1 MVSFCDFS
9 TDLSKCCS
17 GKDCRWHCS
26 LGNLARRQRGGWCL
40 TPHSG
45 AAIVLK
51 LKQMGLSKNKVLTNP
66 IYGLS
71 SFSRSW
77 GSWGV
82 YAIFRHTQ
90 TLLLI
95 CSGLQKG
102 KLPLPLLPWC
112 FNGLSFFAWIRAISG
127 DYGMQHQ
134 EVPFGV
140 PKLVLFWHAD
150 VRCKNLYRL
159 SLCRRRCHLP
169 ASRSSQLR
177 VVCWRRSIPGYR
189 TSWWMD
195 DNGDDGDDNLST
207 MCNTINPDTP
217 GRTCCF

>member
-1 MVSFCDFS
+1 
-9 TDLSKCCS
+9 
-17 GKDCRWHCS
+17 
-26 LGNLARRQRGGWCL
+26 
-40 TPHSG
+40 
-45 AAIVLK
+45 
-51 LKQMGLSKNKVLTNP
+51 LSKNEVLTNP

-82 YAIFRHTQ
+82 YAIFSHTQ

-102 KLPLPLLPWC
+102 KLPLPLLRWC

-189 TSWWMD
+189 TSWWMVTMVTTICRQCAIPSIQTHLEEHVVFND
-195 DNGDDGDDNLST
+195 RLIWPSYLKYVGLLGQIRTST
-207 MCNTINPDTP
+207 RML
-217 GRTCCF
+217 